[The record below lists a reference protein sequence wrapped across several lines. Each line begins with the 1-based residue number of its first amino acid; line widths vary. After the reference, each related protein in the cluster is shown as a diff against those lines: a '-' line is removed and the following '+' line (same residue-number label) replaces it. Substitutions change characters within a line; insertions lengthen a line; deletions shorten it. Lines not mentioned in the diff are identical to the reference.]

1 MLRVS
6 CFFKKHAVSFKSG
19 ANLHLFFVLT
29 SVLPKKIQKNGLFLK
44 SHDFLGAKEMACEQ

>member
-19 ANLHLFFVLT
+19 AKLLLFFVLT
-29 SVLPKKIQKNGLFLK
+29 SVLPKKIQKNGLFFK